1 MSWLC
6 QCGNGNLI
14 ESPPQFCGLCG
25 FDLWAHFGIADE
37 SDFKD
42 REEPAIAF
50 PFSLGG
56 SKRPGPARGIAFRN
70 SH

>member
-25 FDLWAHFGIADE
+25 FDLWAHFGIVDEADL
-37 SDFKD
+37 KD

-50 PFSLGG
+50 PFRG
-56 SKRPGPARGIAFRN
+56 SK
-70 SH
+70 